1 MSLSLSLNNAL
12 SGLRAAQNSLA
23 VISSNVS
30 NAKTAGYTKKVQPQT
45 NVAYPGQG
53 GAGVVSQT
61 VYRQTDELMRR
72 EIRKETST
80 EGRTATENAF
90 LKQVQTMFGKTENG
104 GRLGSAITSFNNALN
119 ALSTTPES
127 ASAQLSA
134 VAEAKALTT
143 TMNDM
148 ALQVRELRIDG
159 ARKVGEAVTEVNT
172 NLQQVQELN
181 RQITRAYA
189 LGQPTGDLEDVRDV
203 ALSKIAENMDI
214 QTFRRDTGEM
224 VVFTKAGRILVD
236 GNAVQLSYS
245 TPNTMN
251 TTDNIPSISIN
262 GQTQIDIKSEFRDG
276 KIAGLITSVD
286 STLKGVANQLNQ
298 LAESLYGN
306 AARTTGVV
314 DQAQIG
320 PPSYPFGRLAT
331 TPNDNSGT
339 VTSPT
344 YIDITSTGTN
354 LQLGTDFAI
363 GDTLTF
369 GAGNTVRIDAVDT
382 NAASGTIR
390 LKVTPVSGGFAV
402 NNTTPQTITQRN
414 GAAYAGQPAKI
425 TGLDDGF
432 RLFANV
438 DITHYTSTTGA
449 YEFRDAAAS
458 ISLHAGLDPSKGG
471 NAGLLA
477 LANDPFTKN
486 LAKTL
491 SDTFTAVQTIGQS
504 IGGVSSGSYSYA
516 SYAKS
521 MVSQNAIVASKTK
534 ADSDF
539 QSEFVRSLQ
548 SQAAE
553 LEGVNV
559 DEEMANLVTYQN
571 AYSASARVVT
581 TINQM
586 FDTLLGIGA

>member
-1 MSLSLSLNNAL
+1 
-12 SGLRAAQNSLA
+12 
-23 VISSNVS
+23 
-30 NAKTAGYTKKVQPQT
+30 
-45 NVAYPGQG
+45 
-53 GAGVVSQT
+53 
-61 VYRQTDELMRR
+61 
-72 EIRKETST
+72 
-80 EGRTATENAF
+80 
-90 LKQVQTMFGKTENG
+90 
-104 GRLGSAITSFNNALN
+104 
-119 ALSTTPES
+119 
-127 ASAQLSA
+127 
-134 VAEAKALTT
+134 
-143 TMNDM
+143 
-148 ALQVRELRIDG
+148 
-159 ARKVGEAVTEVNT
+159 
-172 NLQQVQELN
+172 
-181 RQITRAYA
+181 
-189 LGQPTGDLEDVRDV
+189 
-203 ALSKIAENMDI
+203 
-214 QTFRRDTGEM
+214 
-224 VVFTKAGRILVD
+224 
-236 GNAVQLSYS
+236 
-245 TPNTMN
+245 
-251 TTDNIPSISIN
+251 
-262 GQTQIDIKSEFRDG
+262 
-276 KIAGLITSVD
+276 
-286 STLKGVANQLNQ
+286 
-298 LAESLYGN
+298 
-306 AARTTGVV
+306 V

-331 TPNDNSGT
+331 TPNNNSGT
-339 VTSPT
+339 VTNPT
-344 YIDITSTGTN
+344 YLDITRTGAT
-354 LQLGTDFAI
+354 LQLGVNFNI

-369 GAGNTVRIDAVDT
+369 NNGATARIEAVDVNT
-382 NAASGTIR
+382 ASGNLR
-390 LKVTPVSGGFAV
+390 FKVTALSGGFTVASPA
-402 NNTTPQTITQRN
+402 NQNITLIN
-414 GAAYAGQPAKI
+414 GVALGGAAANV
-425 TGLDDGF
+425 TGIDDGF

-491 SDTFTAVQTIGQS
+491 SDTFTAVQSIGQS

-539 QSEFVRSLQ
+539 QTEFVRSLQ

>member
-1 MSLSLSLNNAL
+1 
-12 SGLRAAQNSLA
+12 
-23 VISSNVS
+23 
-30 NAKTAGYTKKVQPQT
+30 
-45 NVAYPGQG
+45 
-53 GAGVVSQT
+53 
-61 VYRQTDELMRR
+61 
-72 EIRKETST
+72 
-80 EGRTATENAF
+80 
-90 LKQVQTMFGKTENG
+90 
-104 GRLGSAITSFNNALN
+104 
-119 ALSTTPES
+119 
-127 ASAQLSA
+127 
-134 VAEAKALTT
+134 
-143 TMNDM
+143 
-148 ALQVRELRIDG
+148 
-159 ARKVGEAVTEVNT
+159 
-172 NLQQVQELN
+172 
-181 RQITRAYA
+181 
-189 LGQPTGDLEDVRDV
+189 
-203 ALSKIAENMDI
+203 NMDI

-236 GNAVQLSYS
+236 GTAVQLSYS

-251 TTDNIPSISIN
+251 TADNIPSISIN

-286 STLKGVANQLNQ
+286 TTLKGVANQLNQ

-306 AARTTGVV
+306 SARTSGVV
-314 DQAQIG
+314 DEAQFSATG
-320 PPSYPFGRLAT
+320 TSYPFGRLAT
-331 TPNDNSGT
+331 TPNNNSGT

-344 YIDITSTGTN
+344 YIDISRTGGATF
-354 LQLGTDFAI
+354 QLGVNFNI
-363 GDTLTF
+363 GDTITF
-369 GAGNTVRIDAVDT
+369 NNGATARIDAVDT
-382 NAASGTIR
+382 NSASGNLR
-390 LKVTPVSGGFAV
+390 FKVSNWTGGFTVASPANQWATNIGVTAV
-402 NNTTPQTITQRN
+402 PANTAN
-414 GAAYAGQPAKI
+414 V

-438 DITHYTSTTGA
+438 DITHYSSTTGS

-458 ISLHAGLDPSKGG
+458 ISLHADLDPSKGG

-491 SDTFTAVQTIGQS
+491 SDTFTAVQAIGQS

-521 MVSQNAIVASKTK
+521 MVSQNAIVASKTS
-534 ADSDF
+534 ADADF
-539 QSEFVRSLQ
+539 QVEFVRSLQ
-548 SQAAE
+548 SQASE

-581 TINQM
+581 TINEM